1 MTTNNRRMVGSG
13 KQTVLVDFDGVVFRN
28 AKVSHMVQEKSIRYV
43 ASRKGVH
50 YRDAKLMNKVGY
62 TKLGHT
68 ARLVSDD
75 ADTVQDYNDYV
86 FDRQLFRWMGDTIG
100 YEDATLLQRVSNA
113 RANNDLRLVLCTNA
127 PKNYCEHVLFYL
139 GISWSDVFDDETNF
153 TSDAGLVKPLDS
165 YYNHVEDTLDLNEY
179 HFIDDSITNIIPCA
193 HRPQWKGCV
202 INNEKDLMVYL
213 DRI

>member
-1 MTTNNRRMVGSG
+1 M

-28 AKVSHMVQEKSIRYV
+28 AKVSHMVTEKSIRYI

-50 YRDAKLMNKVGY
+50 YRDAKLMNKAGY

-75 ADTVQDYNDYV
+75 ADAVKDYNEYV
-86 FDRQLFRWMGDTIG
+86 FDRKLFRWMAETIG
-100 YEDATLLQRVSNA
+100 HEDATLLQRVSNA
-113 RANNDLRLVLCTNA
+113 RTNNDLRLVLCTNA
-127 PKNYCEHVLFYL
+127 PKTYCEHVLFYL
-139 GISWSDVFDDETNF
+139 GISWSDVFDDDICF
-153 TSDAGLVKPLDS
+153 TSDTGLVKPLDA
-165 YYNHVEDTLDLNEY
+165 YYNHIEDALGFNEY
-179 HFIDDSITNIIPCA
+179 HFIDDSVSNIMPCV

>member
-1 MTTNNRRMVGSG
+1 MV

-28 AKVSHMVQEKSIRYV
+28 AKVSHMVQEKSVRYV

-75 ADTVQDYNDYV
+75 ADAVQDYNEYV

-100 YEDATLLQRVSNA
+100 YTDTTLLQRVSNA

-127 PKNYCEHVLFYL
+127 PKLYCQHVLFYMGL
-139 GISWSDVFDDETNF
+139 SWSDVFDSEIFF
-153 TSDAGLVKPLDS
+153 TSDTGLIKPLDA
-165 YYNHVEDTLDLNEY
+165 YYNHVEDTLDFSEY
-179 HFIDDSITNIIPCA
+179 HFIDDSISNIMPCI

>member
-1 MTTNNRRMVGSG
+1 MTTTNRTGKMVM

-28 AKVSHMVQEKSIRYV
+28 ANVSHMVTEKSIRYI

-68 ARLVSDD
+68 ARLVSDNAD
-75 ADTVQDYNDYV
+75 AVQDYNEYV
-86 FDRQLFRWMGDTIG
+86 FDRKLFRWMAETVGH
-100 YEDATLLQRVSNA
+100 EDATLLQRVSNA

-127 PKNYCEHVLFYL
+127 PKIYCEHVLFYL
-139 GISWSDVFDDETNF
+139 GISWSDVFDDDIHF
-153 TSDAGLVKPLDS
+153 TSDTGLVKPLDA
-165 YYNHVEDTLDLNEY
+165 YYNHVEDTLVLTEY
-179 HFIDDSITNIIPCA
+179 HFIDDSVSNIMPCV
-193 HRPQWKGCV
+193 HRPRWKGCV